1 MGVVERPRRLGSFL
15 GWQAVEIEMQNKKTT
30 VGIF

>member
-15 GWQAVEIEMQNKKTT
+15 GWQAVEMQQNKETT